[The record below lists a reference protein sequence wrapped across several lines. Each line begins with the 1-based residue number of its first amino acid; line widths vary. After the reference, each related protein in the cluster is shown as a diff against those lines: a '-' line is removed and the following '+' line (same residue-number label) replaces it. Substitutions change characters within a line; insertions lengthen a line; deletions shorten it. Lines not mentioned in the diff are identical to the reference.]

1 MLYLL
6 MKSATSIVKQL
17 NLNSR
22 CTVSCQHIMD
32 DIACFRVS
40 ILPQT
45 EQVEH
50 LEMKRKDY
58 AFWH

>member
-1 MLYLL
+1 

-50 LEMKRKDY
+50 LE
-58 AFWH
+58 